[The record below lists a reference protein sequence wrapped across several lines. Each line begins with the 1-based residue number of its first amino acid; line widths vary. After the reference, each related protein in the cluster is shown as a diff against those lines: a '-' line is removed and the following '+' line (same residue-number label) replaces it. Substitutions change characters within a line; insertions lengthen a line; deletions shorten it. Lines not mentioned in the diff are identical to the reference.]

1 MKIGFFITARLK
13 STRLKRK
20 ILLDMHGKPVL
31 DRIID
36 RAKQVKGIE
45 GIVLC
50 TSTNSQDAELYDY
63 ALKNKIQFYPGS
75 EDDVLERLLDA
86 AKYYGYDAFVSV
98 TADNPLFS
106 IYTSSC
112 MINLYK
118 KNLHDF
124 INTKNLPVGCGTYL
138 IDVRALEIVN
148 YMKQQSDTEIWGP
161 FINRPDFFNVAD
173 LEIKNSYFNERIRI
187 TLDYPEDYEFIKTI
201 YKEFDTNETPTLVDV
216 FELLKLKPSLLKIN
230 KMHIQT
236 MPSDKQM
243 KQIDYEFNA
252 NKINA
257 INFAESIGKNLSANY
272 TSYNTSLIYE
282 K

>member
-20 ILLDMHGKPVL
+20 ILLDMHGKSVL
-31 DRIID
+31 DRTID

-86 AKYYGYDAFVSV
+86 AKYYGYDAFVSI

-106 IYTSSC
+106 IYTSSYL
-112 MINLYK
+112 INLYK
-118 KNLHDF
+118 KNQHDF

-138 IDVRALEIVN
+138 LDVKALEIAN

-161 FINRPDFFNVAD
+161 FINRPDFFNVANLVID
-173 LEIKNSYFNERIRI
+173 NSYFNERIRI
-187 TLDYPEDYEFIKTI
+187 TLDYPDDYEFIKSI
-201 YKEFDTNETPTLVDV
+201 YKEFGINEVPTLVDV
-216 FELLKLKPSLLKIN
+216 LELLKLKPSLLKIN

-236 MPSDKQM
+236 MPSEKQM
-243 KQIDYEFNA
+243 KQIDDEFNA

-257 INFAESIGKNLSANY
+257 INFAESIGKNLSGTY
-272 TSYNTSLIYE
+272 TSYNASLGYE

>member
-20 ILLDMHGKPVL
+20 ILLDINGKTVI
-31 DRIID
+31 DRVID

-63 ALKNKIQFYPGS
+63 ALKNKIQFYAGS

-106 IYTSSC
+106 IYTSSYL
-112 MINLYK
+112 IDLFK
-118 KNLHDF
+118 KNQHDF
-124 INTKNLPVGCGTYL
+124 INTKNLPIGCGTYL
-138 IDVRALEIVN
+138 LDVKALEIVN

-161 FINRPDFFNVAD
+161 FINRPDFFNVANLVID
-173 LEIKNSYFNERIRI
+173 NSSFNERIRI
-187 TLDYPEDYEFIKTI
+187 TLDYPEDYEFIETI
-201 YKEFDTNETPTLVDV
+201 YKEFDINETPDLVDIYK
-216 FELLKLKPSLLKIN
+216 LLKLKPSLLEIN

-236 MPSDKQM
+236 IPSDKQM
-243 KQIDYEFNA
+243 KQIDDEFNA

-272 TSYNTSLIYE
+272 TSYNAPLGYE

>member
-20 ILLDMHGKPVL
+20 ILLDINGKTVI
-31 DRIID
+31 DRVID

-63 ALKNKIQFYPGS
+63 ALKNKIQFYAGS

-98 TADNPLFS
+98 TADNPFFS
-106 IYTSSC
+106 IYTSSYL
-112 MINLYK
+112 IHLFK
-118 KNLHDF
+118 KNQHDF
-124 INTKNLPVGCGTYL
+124 INTKNLPIGCGTYL
-138 IDVRALEIVN
+138 LDVKALEIVN

-161 FINRPDFFNVAD
+161 FINRPDFFNVANLVID
-173 LEIKNSYFNERIRI
+173 NSSFNERIRI
-187 TLDYPEDYEFIKTI
+187 TLDYPEDYEFIETI
-201 YKEFDTNETPTLVDV
+201 YKEFDINETPNLVDV
-216 FELLKLKPSLLKIN
+216 FKLLKLKPSLLEIN

-236 MPSDKQM
+236 VPSDKQM
-243 KQIDYEFNA
+243 KQIDDEFNA

-257 INFAESIGKNLSANY
+257 INFAESIGKNLSANF
-272 TSYNTSLIYE
+272 TSYNAPLGYE